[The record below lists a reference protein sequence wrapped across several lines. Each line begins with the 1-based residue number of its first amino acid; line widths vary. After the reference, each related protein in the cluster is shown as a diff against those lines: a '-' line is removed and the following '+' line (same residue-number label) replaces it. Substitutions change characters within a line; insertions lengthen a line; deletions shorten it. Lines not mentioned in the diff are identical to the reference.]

1 MREILPRAPADPGRT
16 SAPRSLLEQATV
28 REILMGAQ
36 DNLTNVL
43 AVVLGVT
50 IGSGRADFVA
60 LAGLSA
66 GIAESVSMGGVLYNA
81 TRAEQQMADQAGTP
95 APDADPSRLAP
106 IYSGLVTFG
115 AALVAGMVPLAP
127 FALLPVSSAI
137 VVSMVLSLAGLFALG
152 SVTGRVAGGKWAI
165 EGLRLVVV
173 AGIAAIAA
181 AAVGAALRVT

>member
-1 MREILPRAPADPGRT
+1 MNAIASTQVLQR
-16 SAPRSLLEQATV
+16 ATV

-81 TRAEQQMADQAGTP
+81 TRAEQQMAAAAGRTT
-95 APDADPSRLAP
+95 DKADPSDLSP
-106 IYSGLVTFG
+106 VLSGLVTFG
-115 AALVAGMVPLAP
+115 AALVAGLVPLAP
-127 FALLPVSSAI
+127 FALLPVGTAI
-137 VVSMVLSLAGLFALG
+137 VVSMGLSLVGLFALG
-152 SVTGRVAGGKWAI
+152 SVTGHVAGGTWLT
-165 EGLRLVVV
+165 EGLRLIAV
-173 AGIAAIAA
+173 AGIAALA
-181 AAVGAALRVT
+181 AAVVGATLQVA

>member
-1 MREILPRAPADPGRT
+1 MTTPSVHAQANVVPPGAGRRLLART
-16 SAPRSLLEQATV
+16 TV

-50 IGSGRADFVA
+50 IGAGRADFVA

-66 GIAESVSMGGVLYNA
+66 GIAESVSMGGVLCNA
-81 TRAEQQMADQAGTP
+81 TRAEQDMAHRAGTP
-95 APDADPSRLAP
+95 APDADPSRLTP

-137 VVSMVLSLAGLFALG
+137 LVSMALSLTGLFVLG

-165 EGLRLVVV
+165 EGVRLVVV
-173 AGIAAIAA
+173 AGIAAAA
-181 AAVGAALRVT
+181 AAVVGAAMQVS

>member
-1 MREILPRAPADPGRT
+1 MNVTVTKPVLQ
-16 SAPRSLLEQATV
+16 QATV

-50 IGSGRADFVA
+50 IGAGRADFVA

-81 TRAEQQMADQAGTP
+81 TRAEQQMAAQEGRAT
-95 APDADPSRLAP
+95 DAARLSP
-106 IYSGLVTFG
+106 VFSGAVTF
-115 AALVAGMVPLAP
+115 ASSLVAGMVPLAP

-137 VVSMVLSLAGLFALG
+137 VLSMVLSLTGLFALG
-152 SVTGRVAGGKWAI
+152 SVTGRVAGGTWLT
-165 EGLRLVVV
+165 EGLRLVAV
-173 AGIAAIAA
+173 AGIAALAA
-181 AAVGAALRVT
+181 ALVGATLHVA